1 MKLTKELE
9 QMYEKAYE
17 AYLNSYSPY
26 SKFKVG
32 ACLLMKNGEYIIGTN
47 IENASYGLTNCA
59 ERTCLFSAYA
69 SGVKKEDIVMMCIYS
84 PKNHLVS
91 PCGACRQVMS
101 ELLPSNCDIILAY
114 GENNVMHTTMK
125 ELLPLSFTSE
135 DIDND

>member
-1 MKLTKELE
+1 MSRESIFDDVFDMILSPMDFMMRPEIRPERGPFVQIPKE
-9 QMYEKAYE
+9 
-17 AYLNSYSPY
+17 
-26 SKFKVG
+26 FKDNMPLSMPLDLIKTDTGIKVKI
-32 ACLLMKNGEYIIGTN
+32 AL
-47 IENASYGLTNCA
+47 A
-59 ERTCLFSAYA
+59 
-69 SGVKKEDIVMMCIYS
+69 GVKKEDIVAFCVYTS
-84 PKNHLVS
+84 NETLAS